1 MTKPVNAV
9 PFAISPAT
17 GVPALPLTL
26 GQILDRIYLLTR
38 ANLPLFLRVTTIP
51 AILFIILCAPM
62 VPTWRAV
69 AVPLQLGQHPTLTRG
84 VGWLL
89 MADAVCFLLI
99 LLFFPLYEA
108 AACYTAVQ
116 TNAGVAVTGS
126 QAWRFTSKRAGRYV
140 WLALLRGLVASAP
153 MFAACI
159 VLEGAIWLVQLR
171 IAGGQS
177 PNVAFVIVGIA
188 MLLYFAGAVY
198 AALVSVRMV
207 LVYPASVAENLTA
220 WKAVVRSIR
229 LAKGAGLRI
238 FVASLLTY
246 AITYAIFVVVA
257 LILAAFTFVGIW
269 IVLAFHLQM
278 APWGYG
284 WMGIMGALLAIAL
297 FFWVAFYWTAFETSA
312 AVLYHDQLLR
322 KEGLPP
328 SPVRFADIAQVRPSE
343 NKAAAPAA
351 DATGS

>member
-9 PFAISPAT
+9 PFAVSPAT
-17 GVPALPLTL
+17 GAPALPLTL
-26 GQILDRIYLLTR
+26 GQVLDRIYLLTR
-38 ANLPLFLRVTTIP
+38 ANLRLFLRITTIP
-51 AILFIILCAPM
+51 AILFIILWAPIL
-62 VPTWRAV
+62 PTWQAIV
-69 AVPLQLGQHPTLTRG
+69 VPLQSGQHPALTRG

-89 MADAVCFLLI
+89 AADAVSFLLI

-153 MFAACI
+153 MAAACI
-159 VLEGAIWLVQLR
+159 VLEGAIWVAQSR
-171 IAGGQS
+171 IARGQS
-177 PNVAFVIVGIA
+177 PNVAFVIAGIA

-229 LAKGAGLRI
+229 LAKGASLRI
-238 FVASLLTY
+238 FVASFVTYALTY
-246 AITYAIFVVVA
+246 AIFLVVA
-257 LILAAFTFVGIW
+257 LILATFTIVGVW
-269 IVLAFHLQM
+269 VIVALH
-278 APWGYG
+278 APVASWAYV
-284 WMGIMGALLAIAL
+284 WMGIMGALLAFAL
-297 FFWVAFYWTAFETSA
+297 FFWIAFFWAAFETGA

-322 KEGLPP
+322 KEGLAPA
-328 SPVRFADIAQVRPSE
+328 PVGSADITQV
-343 NKAAAPAA
+343 
-351 DATGS
+351 